1 MLNIMRK
8 IIYLAIIAVSAFILV
23 QSCKKS
29 ASSDDNGTGDKG
41 SSFDRKAM
49 LTNMSTNMIIP
60 AYTAYLATAV
70 SLDAAVTA
78 FNAAPDLAK
87 LTTLQNAF
95 QAAYKQWQSTSIYEF
110 GPAGDVGLRV
120 NTNTYPTDVNQINAN
135 VNSGTYNPLLLA
147 NLSAKGLPALDYLLF
162 GTGTDN
168 AAILVQYTSDS
179 KAANRKTYLASLAA
193 EMKTNASTV
202 LNAWNGTYK
211 NTFINATGTDVG
223 SSTGQLINQIVYD
236 YETLKNYQV
245 GVPAGVQSMGNT
257 FPQKVEA
264 YYSKISAQLVL
275 LHLQALQ
282 NVYLGKDGSGFDD
295 YLIQANAK
303 YNGGSLN
310 DAIKNQFTVAIAKVQ
325 TLTDPLSTQITN
337 TPAAVTAVY
346 TELQKLTVLLKTD
359 MTSSLGILI
368 TYGDNDGD

>member
-1 MLNIMRK
+1 MRK
-8 IIYLAIIAVSAFILV
+8 IIYLAVIALSAFILV

-60 AYTAYLATAV
+60 AYTAYLASAV

-78 FNAAPDLAK
+78 FNGAPDLAK

-95 QAAYKQWQSTSIYEF
+95 KAAYKQWQSTSIYEF

-135 VNSGTYNPLLLA
+135 VNSGIYNPLLLA

-179 KAANRKTYLASLAA
+179 KATNRKTYLASLAT